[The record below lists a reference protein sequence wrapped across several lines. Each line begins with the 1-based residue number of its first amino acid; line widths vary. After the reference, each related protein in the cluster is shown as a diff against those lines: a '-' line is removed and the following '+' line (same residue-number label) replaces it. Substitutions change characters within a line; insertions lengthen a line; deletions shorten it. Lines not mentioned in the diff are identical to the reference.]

1 MQDQSGELLASKQK
15 QKEVGRMKFC
25 GPVDVSRTQLK
36 CRSLDEHFPSFQYK
50 LVSFP
55 PKIA

>member
-15 QKEVGRMKFC
+15 QKEVGRMKFFR
-25 GPVDVSRTQLK
+25 PVDVSRRQLK
-36 CRSLDEHFPSFQYK
+36 CRSLDEDLPSFQYK